1 AAAAPAAAA
10 DRPGPRQAA
19 RGAAPR
25 PDEIGGEVAW
35 GRPRRCAP
43 GGVGRRSGR
52 GSSATLSMSAALVRR
67 GGGTIGTGPIAR
79 PRRRAALGRAH
90 VGGHHLPDRGAAVHG
105 RPPVNG
111 RSPGARPE
119 GGAIV
124 RTCRDEWPRVVGAL
138 VRAVGDLDVAE
149 DAAQEAFAAAADPG
163 PTRCR
168 RRSTPRTATPAG

>member
-1 AAAAPAAAA
+1 
-10 DRPGPRQAA
+10 
-19 RGAAPR
+19 
-25 PDEIGGEVAW
+25 
-35 GRPRRCAP
+35 
-43 GGVGRRSGR
+43 
-52 GSSATLSMSAALVRR
+52 
-67 GGGTIGTGPIAR
+67 
-79 PRRRAALGRAH
+79 
-90 VGGHHLPDRGAAVHG
+90 
-105 RPPVNG
+105 VNG